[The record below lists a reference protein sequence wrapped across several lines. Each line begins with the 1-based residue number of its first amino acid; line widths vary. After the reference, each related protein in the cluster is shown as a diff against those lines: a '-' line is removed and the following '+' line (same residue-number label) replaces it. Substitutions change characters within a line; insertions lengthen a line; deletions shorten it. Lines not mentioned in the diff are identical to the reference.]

1 MFYQGISTPRNKS
14 LIRILSD
21 LDYVEQTGH
30 GIPDVVKIYG
40 KEIFVIHDT
49 YVNVKIPFNKDVLR
63 SHNKESIVKNVTS
76 DVTMNVT
83 SDEEHDLSNT
93 DIIILNEI
101 KLNPKTNRKE
111 ISEKINKTVRTV
123 QRSLNKLKQKNIIK
137 RIGSKNNCSW
147 IVIDN
152 KETMD
157 K

>member
-1 MFYQGISTPRNKS
+1 
-14 LIRILSD
+14 
-21 LDYVEQTGH
+21 
-30 GIPDVVKIYG
+30 
-40 KEIFVIHDT
+40 
-49 YVNVKIPFNKDVLR
+49 
-63 SHNKESIVKNVTS
+63 
-76 DVTMNVT
+76 MNVT

-101 KLNPKTNRKE
+101 KLNPKTNIKE

-152 KETMD
+152 KENRD